1 MRYPEILELTS
12 GPAEL
17 SYGERDAIIYALG
30 VGAGLERLGEDDLRL
45 VYEKDLRVLP
55 TFATTLLDPSGDLFG
70 RAEIDF
76 RKVVHSEQRLV
87 VHAPLPPAGKV
98 STTSRVLG
106 VADKGA
112 EKGAVVYVE
121 HTIADA
127 ASGATYATVVLTLY
141 CRGDGGFGGPNLDPF
156 PVHPIPQRAPDRER
170 RQPVPANQAALY
182 RHAIKDANPLHIDP
196 AVAKAVGFDQPLL
209 HGLCTYGFAAR
220 AIIAD
225 WCDDDPSRIRSFDV
239 RFAAPF
245 FPGET
250 LVTRSWRDGA
260 VISFECEAAERG
272 AVIFRSG
279 RCEIGPSEER
289 I

>member
-17 SYGERDAIIYALG
+17 SYTEQDAIIYALG
-30 VGAGLERLGEDDLRL
+30 VGAGLDRLGEDALRL

-55 TFATTLLDPSGDLFG
+55 TFATTLLDGSGDLFG

-87 VHAPLPPAGKV
+87 VHRPLPPAGRV
-98 STTSRVLG
+98 SSTSRVLG

-127 ASGATYATVVLTLY
+127 AGGAPYATVVLTLY
-141 CRGDGGFGGPNLDPF
+141 CRGDGGFGGPNQDPF
-156 PVHPIPQRAPDRER
+156 PVHAIPQRAPDKES
-170 RQPVPANQAALY
+170 RQAVPANQAALY
-182 RHAIKDANPLHIDP
+182 RYAIKDANPLHIDP
-196 AVAKAVGFDQPLL
+196 AVAKAVGFEQPLL

-220 AIIAD
+220 AIMAD
-225 WCDDDPSRIRSFDV
+225 WCDDDPARIKSFDV

-250 LVTRSWRDGA
+250 LVTRSWRDGS

-272 AVIFRSG
+272 AVIFRNG
-279 RCEIGPSEER
+279 RCEIGASEER